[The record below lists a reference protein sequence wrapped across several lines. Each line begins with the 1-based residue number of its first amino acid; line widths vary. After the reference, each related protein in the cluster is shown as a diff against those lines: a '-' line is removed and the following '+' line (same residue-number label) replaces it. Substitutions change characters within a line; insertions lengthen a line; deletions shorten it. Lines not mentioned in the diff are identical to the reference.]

1 MIRAFTRGCV
11 FTSLWLRV
19 LIYCSCAT
27 LCSVLH
33 LESLTSLSLSHTD
46 AMFGY
51 EEHSE
56 ELIQFL
62 LKLDKLRRYSTE
74 FLRMLNDMRRRL
86 KELPADAPAAV
97 SYRYR
102 LCCAVIV
109 CVEGSRCEWVVEWGR
124 EFVHLCKPSGQVC
137 HCF

>member
-1 MIRAFTRGCV
+1 M
-11 FTSLWLRV
+11 SLCIHLSMVGSAYV
-19 LIYCSCAT
+19 LC

-33 LESLTSLSLSHTD
+33 LECLTPLSHID

-86 KELPADAPAAV
+86 KELPADAPAAI
-97 SYRYR
+97 SYRYSR

-124 EFVHLCKPSGQVC
+124 EFVHLCELSGQLC
-137 HCF
+137 AHSYQPFFTAASR